1 LSEDQLTAKVGK
13 VEPRRRLLALV
24 KAEAFAPYVQRR
36 GEQYRL
42 NMGDAAWFWQNVNCQ
57 VACPVHTDVPRYIAL
72 IADGDCDAAYAV
84 NREANVFPDILSRV
98 CHRPCE
104 DACRRGLL
112 DEPVAICNLKRFAAD
127 CRSQIAD
134 RRSSAQRRK
143 HDQRVAVVGSG
154 PAGLAAALDLAGWGY
169 GVTIY
174 EALDKPGGMLAV
186 GIPPYRLPRRF
197 VEQAVEEVKALG
209 VGILLGVR
217 VGEEVPLSELMAD
230 YDAVLL
236 AAGAHAPLQLN
247 VPGEEAEGVVHGL
260 PFMHEVN
267 AGATEEGRCILPQ
280 IEGKRVLVIGGGHT
294 AIDCA
299 RSSVRLGAK
308 AVEMVCLET
317 KETMPADPHEVAEAE
332 REGIVI
338 HPARAVGRVVT
349 KDGRVSAVECLNA
362 HSFEFTPHGK
372 LDLETEPG
380 SEHIL
385 EAEVLI
391 VAIGQRPALGSLFD
405 DKGLE
410 KTGRGTVTVDPE
422 SLATARPG
430 LFAAG
435 DCVTGPLNVVDAVAA
450 GRRAAVA
457 MDRYLRGDTDSTGP
471 VLSLSNGPVL
481 SAAEGLTTAG
491 STGPVL
497 SAAEGLTTG
506 GRSESSLSSLL
517 PTDLSLDTLDR
528 RLASDEGEEIPRHAM
543 LTLPLGERLD
553 LHREVELGYTEEQ
566 ARLEARRC
574 YQCGFNVFIEAER
587 CTLCNK
593 CIEVC
598 PQKCLEI
605 IAFDR
610 VENGNELPGMEMAR
624 EWLDGGAIFID
635 ETLCTRCDKCVEVC
649 PPQCMR
655 MEHVHPVG
663 NGLPISVHVSHAPQC
678 KSVR

>member
-1 LSEDQLTAKVGK
+1 MTLKVGK
-13 VEPRRRLLALV
+13 AEPRRRLLALV
-24 KAEAFAPYVQRR
+24 KAEAFAPYVQRQ

-42 NMGDAAWFWQNVNCQ
+42 DVGDEAWFWQNVNCQ
-57 VACPVHTDVPRYIAL
+57 AACPVHTDVPRYVAL
-72 IADGDCDAAYAV
+72 IADSDCDAAYAV
-84 NREANVFPDILSRV
+84 NRQANVFPDVLSRV

-127 CRSQIAD
+127 CKSHIANRTSPVE
-134 RRSSAQRRK
+134 RRIL
-143 HDQRVAVVGSG
+143 DQRVAIVGSG
-154 PAGLAAALDLAGWGY
+154 PAGLAAALDLAGWRY
-169 GVTIY
+169 GVTLY

-186 GIPPYRLPRRF
+186 GIPSYRLPRRF

-209 VGILLGVR
+209 AEIRLGVR
-217 VGEEVPLSELMAD
+217 VGEEIPLPELMAD

-236 AAGAHAPLQLN
+236 AVGAHAPLRLN
-247 VPGEEAEGVVHGL
+247 VPGEDAEGVVHGL
-260 PFMHEVN
+260 PFMHAVN
-267 AGATEEGRCILPQ
+267 AGGTGGRRDILPQ
-280 IEGKRVLVIGGGHT
+280 IEGKRVLVVGGGHT

-317 KETMPADPHEVAEAE
+317 KETMPADPHEIAEAE
-332 REGIVI
+332 TEGIVI
-338 HPARAVGRVVT
+338 HPTRTVGRVVT
-349 KDGRVSAVECLNA
+349 SDGRVTGVECLNVN
-362 HSFEFTPHGK
+362 SFEFTADGK
-372 LDLETEPG
+372 LNLETEPG
-380 SEHIL
+380 SEHVL
-385 EAEVLI
+385 KAGVLI
-391 VAIGQRPALGSLFD
+391 VAIGQRPALGPLFD

-410 KTGRGTVTVDPE
+410 KTSRGTVAVDSE
-422 SLATARPG
+422 SLATGQPG

-457 MDRYLRGDTDSTGP
+457 MDRYLHGDTGSTGP
-471 VLSLSNGPVL
+471 VLSLSNGPV
-481 SAAEGLTTAG
+481 
-491 STGPVL
+491 P

-506 GRSESSLSSLL
+506 GSTGLTMGGSTGLTTGGSTGLTTGGKKESLL
-517 PTDLSLDTLDR
+517 APLLPADLSLDTIDR
-528 RLASDEGEEIPRHAM
+528 RLTGDDGQEIPRHPM
-543 LTLPLGERLD
+543 PTLPFEERLD

-566 ARLEARRC
+566 ARGEAQRC

-593 CIEVC
+593 CVEVC

-610 VENGNELPGMEMAR
+610 AENGDELPGMERAR

-655 MEHVHPVG
+655 MEH
-663 NGLPISVHVSHAPQC
+663 IYSTAA
-678 KSVR
+678 

>member
-1 LSEDQLTAKVGK
+1 
-13 VEPRRRLLALV
+13 
-24 KAEAFAPYVQRR
+24 
-36 GEQYRL
+36 
-42 NMGDAAWFWQNVNCQ
+42 
-57 VACPVHTDVPRYIAL
+57 
-72 IADGDCDAAYAV
+72 
-84 NREANVFPDILSRV
+84 
-98 CHRPCE
+98 
-104 DACRRGLL
+104 
-112 DEPVAICNLKRFAAD
+112 
-127 CRSQIAD
+127 
-134 RRSSAQRRK
+134 
-143 HDQRVAVVGSG
+143 
-154 PAGLAAALDLAGWGY
+154 
-169 GVTIY
+169 
-174 EALDKPGGMLAV
+174 
-186 GIPPYRLPRRF
+186 
-197 VEQAVEEVKALG
+197 
-209 VGILLGVR
+209 
-217 VGEEVPLSELMAD
+217 MAD

-236 AAGAHAPLQLN
+236 AAGAHAPLRLN

-267 AGATEEGRCILPQ
+267 AGAAGEGRCTLPQ
-280 IEGKRVLVIGGGHT
+280 IEGKRVLVVGGGHT

-308 AVEMVCLET
+308 AVEMVCLEA
-317 KETMPADPHEVAEAE
+317 KETMPADPREVAEAE

-338 HPARAVGRVVT
+338 HPTRAVGRVAT
-349 KDGRVSAVECLNA
+349 KDGRVSGVECLNVR
-362 HSFEFTPHGK
+362 SFEFAPDGD
-372 LDLETEPG
+372 LNLETEPR
-380 SEHIL
+380 SEHVL
-385 EAEVLI
+385 RAEVVI

-405 DKGLE
+405 EGLK
-410 KTGRGTVTVDPE
+410 KTGQGTVAVDPE
-422 SLATARPG
+422 TLATGQPG

-457 MDRYLRGDTDSTGP
+457 MDRYLRGDTGST
-471 VLSLSNGPVL
+471 
-481 SAAEGLTTAG
+481 GLTTGG

-506 GRSESSLSSLL
+506 GSTGPVLSAAEGLTTGGSTGLTTGGRSEAPLSPLL
-517 PTDLSLDTLDR
+517 PADLALDTLDR
-528 RLASDEGEEIPRHAM
+528 RLMGDDGEEIPRHPM
-543 LTLPLGERLD
+543 PTLPFEERLD
-553 LHREVELGYTEEQ
+553 LHREVELGYNEEQ

-593 CIEVC
+593 CVEVC

-610 VENGNELPGMEMAR
+610 VENGDELPGMEMAR

-663 NGLPISVHVSHAPQC
+663 DG
-678 KSVR
+678 

>member
-42 NMGDAAWFWQNVNCQ
+42 NTGDAAWFWQNVNCQ

-84 NREANVFPDILSRV
+84 NRESNVFPDILSRV

-127 CRSQIAD
+127 CQAHLAD
-134 RRSSAQRRK
+134 RRSSAQQRRY
-143 HDQRVAVVGSG
+143 DQRVAVVGSG

-197 VEQAVEEVKALG
+197 VEQAVEEVRSLG
-209 VGILLGVR
+209 VEIRLGVR
-217 VGEEVPLSELMAD
+217 VGEKVPLSELMAD

-236 AAGAHAPLQLN
+236 AAGAHAPLRLN

-260 PFMHEVN
+260 LFMREVN
-267 AGATEEGRCILPQ
+267 AGAAGEGRCTLPQ
-280 IEGKRVLVIGGGHT
+280 IEGKHVLVVGGGHT

-308 AVEMVCLET
+308 AVEIVCLEA
-317 KETMPADPHEVAEAE
+317 KEAMPADPREVAEAE

-338 HPARAVGRVVT
+338 HPTRAVGQVAT
-349 KDGRVSAVECLNA
+349 KDGRVSGVECLSVN
-362 HSFEFTPHGK
+362 SFEFTSDGD
-372 LDLETEPG
+372 LNLETEP
-380 SEHIL
+380 
-385 EAEVLI
+385 VI
-391 VAIGQRPALGSLFD
+391 VAIGQRPALGPLFD
-405 DKGLE
+405 EGL
-410 KTGRGTVTVDPE
+410 KTGQGTVAVDSE
-422 SLATARPG
+422 TLATGQPG

-450 GRRAAVA
+450 GRQAAVA
-457 MDRYLRGDTDSTGP
+457 MDRYLRD
-471 VLSLSNGPVL
+471 
-481 SAAEGLTTAG
+481 
-491 STGPVL
+491 
-497 SAAEGLTTG
+497 
-506 GRSESSLSSLL
+506 RSPTYNLQL
-517 PTDLSLDTLDR
+517 PTSNLRPPTSDLQPP
-528 RLASDEGEEIPRHAM
+528 EEIPRRPM
-543 LTLPLGERLD
+543 PTLPLEERLD

-566 ARLEARRC
+566 AWLEARRC
-574 YQCGFNVFIEAER
+574 YQCGFNVFIEAEP

-593 CIEVC
+593 CVEVC

-610 VENGNELPGMEMAR
+610 VENGDELPGMEMAR
-624 EWLDGGAIFID
+624 QWLDGGAVLID
-635 ETLCTRCDKCVEVC
+635 ETLCTRCNKCVEVC

-655 MEHVHPVG
+655 MEHIHPVG
-663 NGLPISVHVSHAPQC
+663 NG
-678 KSVR
+678 

>member
-36 GEQYRL
+36 GEPYRL
-42 NMGDAAWFWQNVNCQ
+42 NVGGAAWFRQNVNCQ
-57 VACPVHTDVPRYIAL
+57 VACPVHTDVPGYIAL
-72 IADGDCDAAYAV
+72 IADGDCDAAYAL
-84 NREANVFPDILSRV
+84 NRESNVFPDILSRV

-127 CRSQIAD
+127 CQSHLAD
-134 RRSSAQRRK
+134 RRSSAQQRR

-169 GVTIY
+169 GVTLY

-209 VGILLGVR
+209 VEIRLGVR
-217 VGEEVPLSELMAD
+217 VGEKVPLSELMAD

-236 AAGAHAPLQLN
+236 AAGAHVPLRLN

-267 AGATEEGRCILPQ
+267 AGAAEGGCCTLPQ
-280 IEGKRVLVIGGGHT
+280 IGGKRVLVVGGGHT

-317 KETMPADPHEVAEAE
+317 KETMPADPREVAEAE

-338 HPARAVGRVVT
+338 HPTRAVGRVAT
-349 KDGRVSAVECLNA
+349 KDGRVSGVECLNVR
-362 HSFEFTPHGK
+362 SFEFAPDGD
-372 LDLETEPG
+372 LNLETEPR
-380 SEHIL
+380 SEHVL
-385 EAEVLI
+385 RAEVVI

-405 DKGLE
+405 EGLK
-410 KTGRGTVTVDPE
+410 KTGQGTVAVDPE
-422 SLATARPG
+422 TLATGQPG

-457 MDRYLRGDTDSTGP
+457 MDRYLRGDTGSTG
-471 VLSLSNGPVL
+471 LTTGGSIGPVL
-481 SAAEGLTTAG
+481 SAAEGLTTGG

-506 GRSESSLSSLL
+506 GSTGLTTGGRSEAPLSPLL
-517 PTDLSLDTLDR
+517 PADLALDTLDR
-528 RLASDEGEEIPRHAM
+528 RLMGDDGEEIPRHPM
-543 LTLPLGERLD
+543 PTLPFEERLD
-553 LHREVELGYTEEQ
+553 LHREVELGYNEEQ

-593 CIEVC
+593 CVEVC

-610 VENGNELPGMEMAR
+610 VENGDELPGMEMAR

-663 NGLPISVHVSHAPQC
+663 DG
-678 KSVR
+678 

>member
-1 LSEDQLTAKVGK
+1 MALK

-36 GEQYRL
+36 GDKYRL
-42 NMGDAAWFWQNVNCQ
+42 HVGDEAWFGQNVNCQ
-57 VACPVHTDVPRYIAL
+57 AACPLHTDVPRYIAL
-72 IADGDCDAAYAV
+72 IANGDCDAAYAV

-127 CRSQIAD
+127 HKSPIAN
-134 RRSSAQRRK
+134 RRPSAKPRI

-169 GVTIY
+169 GVTLY

-197 VEQAVEEVKALG
+197 VEQAVEEVKAMG
-209 VGILLGVR
+209 VEVRLGVR
-217 VGEEVPLSELMAD
+217 VGQEVSLSEVMAD
-230 YDAVLL
+230 HDAVLL
-236 AAGAHAPLQLN
+236 AAGAHAPLRLN
-247 VPGEEAEGVVHGL
+247 VPGEDAQGVAHGL
-260 PFMHEVN
+260 PFMQEVN
-267 AGATEEGRCILPQ
+267 AGGAGKGCRTLPQ
-280 IEGKRVLVIGGGHT
+280 IEGKRVLVVGGGHT
-294 AIDCA
+294 AVDCA

-308 AVEMVCLET
+308 AVEMVCLEM

-332 REGIVI
+332 REGIVV
-338 HPARAVGRVVT
+338 HPTRAVGRVIT
-349 KDGRVSAVECLNA
+349 KDGRVVGVECLNVN
-362 HSFEFTPHGK
+362 SFEFTSDGK
-372 LDLETEPG
+372 LNLETQPG
-380 SEHIL
+380 SEQVL

-391 VAIGQRPALGSLFD
+391 VAIGQRPALGPLFD
-405 DKGLE
+405 DEGLE
-410 KTGRGTVTVDPE
+410 KTGRGTVAVDPE
-422 SLATARPG
+422 TLATGRPG

-457 MDRYLRGDTDSTGP
+457 MDHYLRGDT
-471 VLSLSNGPVL
+471 
-481 SAAEGLTTAG
+481 G

-497 SAAEGLTTG
+497 SVAEGLTT
-506 GRSESSLSSLL
+506 SSRGEVPLSPL
-517 PTDLSLDTLDR
+517 PPADLPLDTLDR
-528 RLASDEGEEIPRHAM
+528 RLMGDDNGEIPRHPM
-543 LTLPLGERLD
+543 PTLPLEERLD
-553 LHREVELGYTEEQ
+553 LHCEVELGYTAEQ
-566 ARLEARRC
+566 ARLEVQRC

-593 CIEVC
+593 CAEVC

-605 IAFDR
+605 FALDR
-610 VENGNELPGMEMAR
+610 VENGDELPGMEMAR
-624 EWLDGGAIFID
+624 EWLDGGAVFID
-635 ETLCTRCDKCVEVC
+635 ETLCTRCNKCVEAC

-655 MEHVHPVG
+655 T
-663 NGLPISVHVSHAPQC
+663 VSLLFHRRPALFSLTKPDSIGGQ
-678 KSVR
+678 RR

>member
-36 GEQYRL
+36 GEPYRL
-42 NMGDAAWFWQNVNCQ
+42 NVGGAAWFRQNVNCQ
-57 VACPVHTDVPRYIAL
+57 VACPVHTDVPGYIAL
-72 IADGDCDAAYAV
+72 IADGDCDAAYAL
-84 NREANVFPDILSRV
+84 NRESNVFPDILSRV

-127 CRSQIAD
+127 CQSHLAD
-134 RRSSAQRRK
+134 RRSSAQQRR

-169 GVTIY
+169 GVTLY

-209 VGILLGVR
+209 VEIRLGVR
-217 VGEEVPLSELMAD
+217 VGEKVPLSELMAD

-236 AAGAHAPLQLN
+236 AAGAHVPLRLN

-267 AGATEEGRCILPQ
+267 AGAAEGGCCTLPQ
-280 IEGKRVLVIGGGHT
+280 IGGKRVLVVGGGHT

-317 KETMPADPHEVAEAE
+317 KETMPADPREVAEAE

-338 HPARAVGRVVT
+338 HPTRAVGRVAT
-349 KDGRVSAVECLNA
+349 KDGRVSGVECLNVR
-362 HSFEFTPHGK
+362 SFEFAPDGD
-372 LDLETEPG
+372 LNLETEPR
-380 SEHIL
+380 SEHVL
-385 EAEVLI
+385 RAEVVI

-405 DKGLE
+405 EGLK
-410 KTGRGTVTVDPE
+410 KTGQGTVAVDPE
-422 SLATARPG
+422 TLATGQPG

-457 MDRYLRGDTDSTGP
+457 MDRYLRGDTGST
-471 VLSLSNGPVL
+471 
-481 SAAEGLTTAG
+481 GLTTGG

-506 GRSESSLSSLL
+506 GRSEAPLSPLL
-517 PTDLSLDTLDR
+517 PADLALDTLDR
-528 RLASDEGEEIPRHAM
+528 RLMGDDGEEIPRHPM
-543 LTLPLGERLD
+543 PTLPFEERLD
-553 LHREVELGYTEEQ
+553 LHREVELGYNEEQ

-593 CIEVC
+593 CVEVC

-610 VENGNELPGMEMAR
+610 VENGDELPGMEMAR

-663 NGLPISVHVSHAPQC
+663 DG
-678 KSVR
+678 

>member
-1 LSEDQLTAKVGK
+1 MSETQLTSKVGE

-24 KAEAFAPYVQRR
+24 KAEAFAPYAQRQ
-36 GEQYRL
+36 GEKYRL
-42 NMGDAAWFWQNVNCQ
+42 NVGDEAWFWQNVNCQ
-57 VACPVHTDVPRYIAL
+57 AACPVHTDVPRYIAL
-72 IADGDCDAAYAV
+72 IAGGDCDAAYAV

-127 CRSQIAD
+127 CKSHITNRMSSVK
-134 RRSSAQRRK
+134 RRI
-143 HDQRVAVVGSG
+143 HDKRVAVVGSG

-169 GVTIY
+169 GVTIH

-209 VGILLGVR
+209 VEVRLGVR
-217 VGEEVPLSELMAD
+217 VGEEVPLSELMAN
-230 YDAVLL
+230 YDAVLVTT
-236 AAGAHAPLQLN
+236 GAHAPLRLN
-247 VPGEEAEGVVHGL
+247 VPGEDAEGVVHGL

-267 AGATEEGRCILPQ
+267 AGGAGEGHCTLPQ
-280 IEGKRVLVIGGGHT
+280 IEGRRVLVVGGGHT

-317 KETMPADPHEVAEAE
+317 EETMPADPHEVAEAE
-332 REGIVI
+332 TESIVI
-338 HPARAVGRVVT
+338 HPTRAVGRVVT
-349 KDGRVSAVECLNA
+349 KDGWVTGVECLNVN
-362 HSFEFTPHGK
+362 SLEFTPDGR
-372 LDLETEPG
+372 LNLETEPG
-380 SEHIL
+380 SEHVL

-391 VAIGQRPALGSLFD
+391 VAIGQRPAWGPLFGD
-405 DKGLE
+405 EGLK
-410 KTGRGTVTVDPE
+410 KTGRGTVVVDPKT
-422 SLATARPG
+422 LATERPG

-457 MDRYLRGDTDSTGP
+457 MNRYLHGDT
-471 VLSLSNGPVL
+471 
-481 SAAEGLTTAG
+481 G

-506 GRSESSLSSLL
+506 GRSESLLSSL
-517 PTDLSLDTLDR
+517 PPADLSLDTLDR
-528 RLASDEGEEIPRHAM
+528 RLVGDDGEEIPRHPM
-543 LTLPLGERLD
+543 PTLPLEERLD

-593 CIEVC
+593 CVEVC

-610 VENGNELPGMEMAR
+610 VENGDELPGMEMAK
-624 EWLDGGAIFID
+624 EWLDGGAVFID
-635 ETLCTRCDKCVEVC
+635 ETLCTRCEKCVEVC

-655 MEHVHPVG
+655 V
-663 NGLPISVHVSHAPQC
+663 A
-678 KSVR
+678 

>member
-1 LSEDQLTAKVGK
+1 MSEDQLTSKVGK

-24 KAEAFAPYVQRR
+24 KAEAFAPYVQRQ
-36 GEQYRL
+36 GEKYKL
-42 NMGDAAWFWQNVNCQ
+42 NVGDAAWFWRNVNCQ
-57 VACPVHTDVPRYIAL
+57 AACPVHTDVPRYIAL
-72 IADGDCDAAYAV
+72 IADGDCDAAYDV

-127 CRSQIAD
+127 CKSHIAN
-134 RRSSAQRRK
+134 RMSPLKLRT
-143 HDQRVAVVGSG
+143 HDKRVAVVGSG

-169 GVTIY
+169 EVTIY

-209 VGILLGVR
+209 VEIRLGVR

-236 AAGAHAPLQLN
+236 AAGAHAPLRLN
-247 VPGEEAEGVVHGL
+247 VPGEDAEGVVHGL

-267 AGATEEGRCILPQ
+267 AGGAGEGHCTLPQ
-280 IEGKRVLVIGGGHT
+280 IEGRRVLVVGGGHT

-317 KETMPADPHEVAEAE
+317 KGNMPADPHEVAEAE
-332 REGIVI
+332 TEGIVI
-338 HPARAVGRVVT
+338 YPTRAVGRVVT
-349 KDGRVSAVECLNA
+349 KDGRVTGVECLNVN
-362 HSFEFTPHGK
+362 SLEFTPDGQ
-372 LDLETEPG
+372 LNWETEPG
-380 SEHIL
+380 SEHVL
-385 EAEVLI
+385 ETEVVI
-391 VAIGQRPALGSLFD
+391 VAIGQRPALGPLFD
-405 DKGLE
+405 DEGLE
-410 KTGRGTVTVDPE
+410 KTGRGTVAVDPGT
-422 SLATARPG
+422 LATGRPG

-450 GRRAAVA
+450 GRRVAVA
-457 MDRYLRGDTDSTGP
+457 INRYLRGDT
-471 VLSLSNGPVL
+471 
-481 SAAEGLTTAG
+481 G
-491 STGPVL
+491 ST
-497 SAAEGLTTG
+497 GLTTG
-506 GRSESSLSSLL
+506 GRSEWPLS
-517 PTDLSLDTLDR
+517 PMPPADLSLDTLDR
-528 RLASDEGEEIPRHAM
+528 RLVGDDGQEIPRHPM
-543 LTLPLGERLD
+543 PTLPLEERLD
-553 LHREVELGYTEEQ
+553 LHREVELSYNEEQ

-593 CIEVC
+593 CVEVC

-610 VENGNELPGMEMAR
+610 VENGDELPGMEMAK
-624 EWLDGGAIFID
+624 EWLDGGAVFID

-655 MEHVHPVG
+655 MEH
-663 NGLPISVHVSHAPQC
+663 IQVSRGPC
-678 KSVR
+678 

>member
-1 LSEDQLTAKVGK
+1 LSEDQLTAEVGK

-42 NMGDAAWFWQNVNCQ
+42 NVGDAAWFWQNVNCQ

-72 IADGDCDAAYAV
+72 IADGNCDAAYAV

-127 CRSQIAD
+127 CQSHLAD
-134 RRSSAQRRK
+134 RRSSAQQRR

-154 PAGLAAALDLAGWGY
+154 PAGLAAALDLARWGY
-169 GVTIY
+169 GVTLY
-174 EALDKPGGMLAV
+174 EALDKPGGMLAA

-197 VEQAVEEVKALG
+197 VEQAVEEVKSLG
-209 VGILLGVR
+209 VEIRLGVR
-217 VGEEVPLSELMAD
+217 VGEKVPLSELMAD
-230 YDAVLL
+230 YEAVLL
-236 AAGAHAPLQLN
+236 AAGAHAPLRLN
-247 VPGEEAEGVVHGL
+247 VPGEGAEGVVHGL

-267 AGATEEGRCILPQ
+267 AGAAGEGRCTLPQ

-317 KETMPADPHEVAEAE
+317 KETMPADPREVAEAE

-338 HPARAVGRVVT
+338 HPTRAVGQVMT
-349 KDGRVSAVECLNA
+349 KDGRVSGVECLNVR
-362 HSFEFTPHGK
+362 SFEFAPDGD
-372 LDLETEPG
+372 LNLETEPG
-380 SEHIL
+380 SEHVL
-385 EAEVLI
+385 GGEVVI
-391 VAIGQRPALGSLFD
+391 VAIGQRPALGPLFNE
-405 DKGLE
+405 GLK
-410 KTGRGTVTVDPE
+410 KTGQGTVAVDLE
-422 SLATARPG
+422 TLATGQPG

-435 DCVTGPLNVVDAVAA
+435 DCVTGPLNMVDAVAA

-457 MDRYLRGDTDSTGP
+457 MDRYLRGDT
-471 VLSLSNGPVL
+471 
-481 SAAEGLTTAG
+481 G

-506 GRSESSLSSLL
+506 GRIESSLSPLL
-517 PTDLSLDTLDR
+517 PADLSLDILDR
-528 RLASDEGEEIPRHAM
+528 RLAGDEGEKIPRHPM
-543 LTLPLGERLD
+543 PTLPLEERLD
-553 LHREVELGYTEEQ
+553 LNNEPFREVELGYTEEQ

-574 YQCGFNVFIEAER
+574 YQCGFNVFIEAEH

-593 CIEVC
+593 CVEVC

-610 VENGNELPGMEMAR
+610 VENGDELPGMEMAR

-635 ETLCTRCDKCVEVC
+635 ETLCTRCNKCVEVC

-655 MEHVHPVG
+655 MRHVHPVG
-663 NGLPISVHVSHAPQC
+663 NG
-678 KSVR
+678 

>member
-1 LSEDQLTAKVGK
+1 MTSKAGK
-13 VEPRRRLLALV
+13 VDPRRRLLALV

-36 GEQYRL
+36 GEKHRL
-42 NMGDAAWFWQNVNCQ
+42 NVGDEGWFWENVNCQ
-57 VACPVHTDVPRYIAL
+57 AACPVHTDVPRYIAL
-72 IADGDCDAAYAV
+72 IVDGDCDAAYAV
-84 NREANVFPDILSRV
+84 NRAANVFPDILSRV

-104 DACRRGLL
+104 DACRRGLF
-112 DEPVAICNLKRFAAD
+112 DEPVAICHLKRFAAE
-127 CRSQIAD
+127 CQSHIAN
-134 RRSSAQRRK
+134 RLSSVKRGI

-197 VEQAVEEVKALG
+197 VEQAVEEVKDLG
-209 VGILLGVR
+209 VEIRLGVR
-217 VGEEVPLSELMAD
+217 IGEEVPLSELMAD

-236 AAGAHAPLQLN
+236 AAGAHAPLRLN
-247 VPGEEAEGVVHGL
+247 VPGEDAEGVMHGL
-260 PFMHEVN
+260 PFMYEVN
-267 AGATEEGRCILPQ
+267 ASGAGEASRTLPKIEGR
-280 IEGKRVLVIGGGHT
+280 RVLVVGGGHT

-332 REGIVI
+332 TEGIVI
-338 HPARAVGRVVT
+338 HPARAVGWVLT
-349 KDGRVSAVECLNA
+349 KDGRVTGVECLNVN
-362 HSFEFTPHGK
+362 SFEFTPDGQ
-372 LDLETEPG
+372 LNVETEPG
-380 SEHIL
+380 SEHVL

-391 VAIGQRPALGSLFD
+391 VAIGQCPALGPLFD
-405 DKGLE
+405 DEGLE
-410 KTGRGTVTVDPE
+410 KTGRGTVAVDPE
-422 SLATARPG
+422 TLATGRPG
-430 LFAAG
+430 LFATG

-457 MDRYLRGDTDSTGP
+457 MDRYLRGDT
-471 VLSLSNGPVL
+471 
-481 SAAEGLTTAG
+481 G

-497 SAAEGLTTG
+497 STAEGLTTGGSTGLTTG
-506 GRSESSLSSLL
+506 GRSESPLSPL
-517 PTDLSLDTLDR
+517 PPADLSLDTLDR
-528 RLASDEGEEIPRHAM
+528 RLTGDDGQEIPRHPM
-543 LTLPLGERLD
+543 PTLPFGKRLD

-566 ARLEARRC
+566 ALLEAQRC
-574 YQCGFNVFIEAER
+574 YQCSFNVFIEAEH

-593 CIEVC
+593 CVEVC

-610 VENGNELPGMEMAR
+610 VENGDELAGMEMAR
-624 EWLDGGAIFID
+624 EWLDGGAVFID

-655 MEHVHPVG
+655 MEH
-663 NGLPISVHVSHAPQC
+663 IQVSRGPC
-678 KSVR
+678 

>member
-1 LSEDQLTAKVGK
+1 
-13 VEPRRRLLALV
+13 
-24 KAEAFAPYVQRR
+24 
-36 GEQYRL
+36 
-42 NMGDAAWFWQNVNCQ
+42 M
-57 VACPVHTDVPRYIAL
+57 
-72 IADGDCDAAYAV
+72 
-84 NREANVFPDILSRV
+84 
-98 CHRPCE
+98 
-104 DACRRGLL
+104 
-112 DEPVAICNLKRFAAD
+112 
-127 CRSQIAD
+127 
-134 RRSSAQRRK
+134 
-143 HDQRVAVVGSG
+143 
-154 PAGLAAALDLAGWGY
+154 
-169 GVTIY
+169 Y

-209 VGILLGVR
+209 VEVRLGVR
-217 VGEEVPLSELMAD
+217 VGEQVPLPELMAD

-236 AAGAHAPLQLN
+236 AAGAHAPLRLS
-247 VPGEEAEGVVHGL
+247 VPGEDAEGVVHGL

-267 AGATEEGRCILPQ
+267 AGGTGERRDTLPQ
-280 IEGKRVLVIGGGHT
+280 IEGKRVLVVGGGHT

-317 KETMPADPHEVAEAE
+317 KESMPADPHEVAEAE

-338 HPARAVGRVVT
+338 HPTRAVGQVVT
-349 KDGRVSAVECLNA
+349 KDGRVSGVECLNVD
-362 HSFEFTPHGK
+362 SFEFTPDGE
-372 LDLETEPG
+372 LNLETESG

-385 EAEVLI
+385 EAEVVI
-391 VAIGQRPALGSLFD
+391 VAIGQRPALGPLFNE
-405 DKGLE
+405 GLE
-410 KTGRGTVTVDPE
+410 ETGRGTVAVDP
-422 SLATARPG
+422 ATLVAGRPG

-457 MDRYLRGDTDSTGP
+457 MDRYLRGDT
-471 VLSLSNGPVL
+471 
-481 SAAEGLTTAG
+481 G

-506 GRSESSLSSLL
+506 GKKESPLSPL
-517 PTDLSLDTLDR
+517 PPADLSLDTLDR
-528 RLASDEGEEIPRHAM
+528 RLAGDESEEIPRHPM
-543 LTLPLGERLD
+543 PTLPPEERLD
-553 LHREVELGYTEEQ
+553 LYREVELGYTEEQ
-566 ARLEARRC
+566 ARLDAQRC

-593 CIEVC
+593 CVEVC

-610 VENGNELPGMEMAR
+610 VENGDELPGMEIAR
-624 EWLDGGAIFID
+624 EWLDGGAVFID

-655 MEHVHPVG
+655 M
-663 NGLPISVHVSHAPQC
+663 STFT
-678 KSVR
+678 R

>member
-42 NMGDAAWFWQNVNCQ
+42 NVGDAAWFWQNVNCQ

-84 NREANVFPDILSRV
+84 NQESNVFPDILSRV

-127 CRSQIAD
+127 CKSHLAD
-134 RRSSAQRRK
+134 RRSSAQQRR

-186 GIPPYRLPRRF
+186 GIPPYRLPRPF
-197 VEQAVEEVKALG
+197 VEQAVEEAKALG
-209 VGILLGVR
+209 VEIRLGVR
-217 VGEEVPLSELMAD
+217 VGEKVPLSELMAD

-236 AAGAHAPLQLN
+236 AAGAHAPLRLN

-267 AGATEEGRCILPQ
+267 AGAAGEGRCNLPQ
-280 IEGKRVLVIGGGHT
+280 IEDKRVLVVGGGHT

-308 AVEMVCLET
+308 AVAMVCLEA
-317 KETMPADPHEVAEAE
+317 KETMPADPREVAEAE

-338 HPARAVGRVVT
+338 HPTRAVGQVVT
-349 KDGRVSAVECLNA
+349 KDGRVSGVECLNVR
-362 HSFEFTPHGK
+362 SFEFAPDGD
-372 LDLETEPG
+372 LNLETEPG
-380 SEHIL
+380 SEHVL
-385 EAEVLI
+385 GAEVVI
-391 VAIGQRPALGSLFD
+391 VAIGQRPALGPLFD
-405 DKGLE
+405 EGLN
-410 KTGRGTVTVDPE
+410 KTGQGTVAVDPE
-422 SLATARPG
+422 TLATGQSG

-450 GRRAAVA
+450 GRRSAVA
-457 MDRYLRGDTDSTGP
+457 MDRYLRGDTGSTGP

-481 SAAEGLTTAG
+481 SAAEGLTTGG

-506 GRSESSLSSLL
+506 GRSESSLSPLL
-517 PTDLSLDTLDR
+517 PADLSLDILDR
-528 RLASDEGEEIPRHAM
+528 RLAGDEGEKTPRHPM
-543 LTLPLGERLD
+543 PTLPLEERLD
-553 LHREVELGYTEEQ
+553 LHREVELGYVEEQ

-574 YQCGFNVFIEAER
+574 YQCGFNVFVEAEH

-610 VENGNELPGMEMAR
+610 VENGDELPGMEMAR
-624 EWLDGGAIFID
+624 GWLDGGAIFID
-635 ETLCTRCDKCVEVC
+635 ETLCTRCNKCVEVC

-655 MEHVHPVG
+655 MRHVHPVG
-663 NGLPISVHVSHAPQC
+663 KWMTHFGPWVPCAAM
-678 KSVR
+678 

>member
-1 LSEDQLTAKVGK
+1 MTLKVGK

-24 KAEAFAPYVQRR
+24 KAEAFAPYVQRQ
-36 GEQYRL
+36 GEKYTL
-42 NMGDAAWFWQNVNCQ
+42 DVGDEAWFWQNINCQ
-57 VACPVHTDVPRYIAL
+57 AACPVHTDVPCYIAL
-72 IADGDCDAAYAV
+72 IAGGDCDAAYAI
-84 NREANVFPDILSRV
+84 NQEANVFPDILSRV

-127 CRSQIAD
+127 CKSHVANRISPVK
-134 RRSSAQRRK
+134 RRIP
-143 HDQRVAVVGSG
+143 DQRVAVVGSG

-169 GVTIY
+169 GVTLY

-209 VGILLGVR
+209 VKVRLGVR
-217 VGEEVPLSELMAD
+217 VGEEVPLPELMAD

-236 AAGAHAPLQLN
+236 AAGAHAPLRLN
-247 VPGEEAEGVVHGL
+247 VPGEDDEGVAHGL
-260 PFMHEVN
+260 PFMHAVN
-267 AGATEEGRCILPQ
+267 AGGAGEGRGTLPK
-280 IEGKRVLVIGGGHT
+280 IEGKRVLVVGGGHT

-308 AVEMVCLET
+308 AVEMVCLEA
-317 KETMPADPHEVAEAE
+317 KETMPADPHEIAEAE
-332 REGIVI
+332 TEGIVV
-338 HPARAVGRVVT
+338 HPTRAVGRVVMS
-349 KDGRVSAVECLNA
+349 DGRVTGVECLTVS
-362 HSFEFTPHGK
+362 SFEFTPDGK
-372 LDLETEPG
+372 LNLETEPG
-380 SEHIL
+380 SEHVL

-391 VAIGQRPALGSLFD
+391 VAIGQRPDLGPLSD
-405 DKGLE
+405 DEELE
-410 KTGRGTVTVDPE
+410 KTGRGTVAVDPE
-422 SLATARPG
+422 TLATGQPG

-457 MDRYLRGDTDSTGP
+457 MDRYLRGDT
-471 VLSLSNGPVL
+471 
-481 SAAEGLTTAG
+481 G
-491 STGPVL
+491 STEPVL

-506 GRSESSLSSLL
+506 GSTGPVLSAAEGPTTGDKKESLL
-517 PTDLSLDTLDR
+517 APLPPADLSLDTLDR
-528 RLASDEGEEIPRHAM
+528 MLTGDDGEEIPRHPM
-543 LTLPLGERLD
+543 PTLSFEERLD

-566 ARLEARRC
+566 ARLEAQRC

-593 CIEVC
+593 CVEVC

-610 VENGNELPGMEMAR
+610 VENGDELAGMERAR

-663 NGLPISVHVSHAPQC
+663 NG
-678 KSVR
+678 

>member
-1 LSEDQLTAKVGK
+1 MTSKAGK

-36 GEQYRL
+36 GEKHRL
-42 NMGDAAWFWQNVNCQ
+42 NVGDEGWFWENVNCQ
-57 VACPVHTDVPRYIAL
+57 VACPVHTDVPRYVAL
-72 IADGDCDAAYAV
+72 IVDGDCDAAYAV
-84 NREANVFPDILSRV
+84 NRAANVFPDILSRV

-127 CRSQIAD
+127 CKSHIAN
-134 RRSSAQRRK
+134 RTSSWSPQLVGGTVKREI

-154 PAGLAAALDLAGWGY
+154 PAGLAAALELARWGY

-209 VGILLGVR
+209 VEILLGVR

-267 AGATEEGRCILPQ
+267 AGATEEGRCTLPQ
-280 IEGKRVLVIGGGHT
+280 IEGKRVLVVGGGHT

-338 HPARAVGRVVT
+338 HPTRAVGRIVT
-349 KDGRVSAVECLNA
+349 KDGRVSGVECLNV
-362 HSFEFTPHGK
+362 HSFEFTSDGK
-372 LDLETEPG
+372 LNLETDPG

-385 EAEVLI
+385 ETEVLI

-405 DKGLE
+405 DEGLE
-410 KTGRGTVTVDPE
+410 KTGRGTVAVDSE
-422 SLATARPG
+422 SLATGRPG

-457 MDRYLRGDTDSTGP
+457 MGRYLRGDTGSTGP

-481 SAAEGLTTAG
+481 STAEGLTT
-491 STGPVL
+491 S
-497 SAAEGLTTG
+497 
-506 GRSESSLSSLL
+506 GRSEAPLSPL
-517 PTDLSLDTLDR
+517 PPADLSLDTLDR
-528 RLASDEGEEIPRHAM
+528 RLTGEDGEEPLRHPM
-543 LTLPLGERLD
+543 PTLPLGERLD
-553 LHREVELGYTEEQ
+553 LNNEPFREVELGYTKAQ

-610 VENGNELPGMEMAR
+610 VENGDELPGMEMAR

-635 ETLCTRCDKCVEVC
+635 ETLCTRCNKCVEVC
-649 PPQCMR
+649 PPLCMR
-655 MEHVHPVG
+655 MEHVHSVG
-663 NGLPISVHVSHAPQC
+663 NG
-678 KSVR
+678 

>member
-1 LSEDQLTAKVGK
+1 
-13 VEPRRRLLALV
+13 
-24 KAEAFAPYVQRR
+24 
-36 GEQYRL
+36 
-42 NMGDAAWFWQNVNCQ
+42 
-57 VACPVHTDVPRYIAL
+57 
-72 IADGDCDAAYAV
+72 
-84 NREANVFPDILSRV
+84 
-98 CHRPCE
+98 
-104 DACRRGLL
+104 
-112 DEPVAICNLKRFAAD
+112 
-127 CRSQIAD
+127 
-134 RRSSAQRRK
+134 
-143 HDQRVAVVGSG
+143 
-154 PAGLAAALDLAGWGY
+154 
-169 GVTIY
+169 VTIY

-197 VEQAVEEVKALG
+197 VEQAVEEVKAMG
-209 VGILLGVR
+209 VEFRLGVR
-217 VGEEVPLSELMAD
+217 VGEEVPLAELMAD

-236 AAGAHAPLQLN
+236 AAGAHAPLRLS
-247 VPGEEAEGVVHGL
+247 VPGEDAEGVAHGL

-267 AGATEEGRCILPQ
+267 ASGAGEKRRTLPQ
-280 IEGKRVLVIGGGHT
+280 IDGKRVLVVGGGHT

-308 AVEMVCLET
+308 AVEMICLET

-332 REGIVI
+332 REGIAI
-338 HPARAVGRVVT
+338 HPTRAVGRVVT
-349 KDGRVSAVECLNA
+349 KAGRATGVECLNVN
-362 HSFEFTPHGK
+362 SFEFTPDGE
-372 LDLETEPG
+372 LNLETEPG

-385 EAEVLI
+385 EAEVVI
-391 VAIGQRPALGSLFD
+391 VAIGQRPALGPLFD

-410 KTGRGTVTVDPE
+410 KTGRGTVAVDPE
-422 SLATARPG
+422 TLAAGRPG

-457 MDRYLRGDTDSTGP
+457 MDRYLRGDT
-471 VLSLSNGPVL
+471 
-481 SAAEGLTTAG
+481 G

-506 GRSESSLSSLL
+506 GSTGLTAGGSTGLTAGGSTGLTAGGSTGLTTGGRSEPPLSPL
-517 PTDLSLDTLDR
+517 PPADLSLDIPDR
-528 RLASDEGEEIPRHAM
+528 MLTGDESEEIPRHPM
-543 LTLPLGERLD
+543 PTLPFGERLD

-566 ARLEARRC
+566 ARLEAQRC

-593 CIEVC
+593 CVEVC

-610 VENGNELPGMEMAR
+610 VENGDELAGMEMAR
-624 EWLDGGAIFID
+624 EWLDGGAIFTD

-663 NGLPISVHVSHAPQC
+663 NG
-678 KSVR
+678 